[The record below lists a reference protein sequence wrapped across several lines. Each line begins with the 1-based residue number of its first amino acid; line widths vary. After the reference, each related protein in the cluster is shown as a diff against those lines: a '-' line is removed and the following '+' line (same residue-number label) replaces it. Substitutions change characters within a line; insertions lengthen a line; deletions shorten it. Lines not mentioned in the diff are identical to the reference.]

1 MADTALP
8 KIPDPKYMTASLQ
21 APHKRSRSLMMNLKA
36 ISKISILKSML
47 PNNDYKLTIEKSKKS
62 VNERFQHE

>member
-21 APHKRSRSLMMNLKA
+21 APHKRSRSLMMNLKTR
-36 ISKISILKSML
+36 SKISILKSVL
-47 PNNDYKLTIEKSKKS
+47 PNIKLTIEMPKKS